1 MGPSLDDLKAHL
13 NITDSDNDDEL
24 LGMLDAAVDVAES
37 IVGPLAGDTV
47 TETHYGLSSDVLVL
61 RQVPV
66 AALVSVSGRLWPGA
80 AVTSYLL
87 SDYELDGALGTLRLV
102 SGYRFAGD
110 VTVTY
115 TTGRET
121 PAAVWLAVLI
131 IAAHLWETQRG
142 AAPVGPLS
150 TDDGTVS
157 GLGFAIPNRAR
168 ELLAPFAYG
177 PRVS

>member
-1 MGPSLDDLKAHL
+1 VGPSLDDLKAHL

-24 LGMLDAAVDVAES
+24 LGMLDAATDVTES
-37 IVGPLAGDTV
+37 IVGPLAGGTV

-66 AALVSVSGRLWPGA
+66 AALVSVSGRLWP
-80 AVTSYLL
+80 
-87 SDYELDGALGTLRLV
+87 DGALGTLRLV

-115 TTGRET
+115 TTGREA
-121 PAAVWLAVLI
+121 PAAVRLAVLI

-142 AAPVGPLS
+142 SAPVGPLS